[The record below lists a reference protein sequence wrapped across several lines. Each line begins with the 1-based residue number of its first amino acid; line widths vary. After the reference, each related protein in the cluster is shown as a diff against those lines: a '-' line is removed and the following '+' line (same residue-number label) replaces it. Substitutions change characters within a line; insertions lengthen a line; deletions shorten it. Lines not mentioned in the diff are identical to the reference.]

1 MSRVDDAWG
10 EGRMMK
16 GLSDGT
22 EEGKLF
28 EEEERRRGPDLM

>member
-16 GLSDGT
+16 GLSDET

-28 EEEERRRGPDLM
+28 EEERRRGPDLM